1 MSALVVSLLVCLLVG
16 VLIDRGVL
24 GDPAFG
30 WIERLGR
37 GLMLGLGSVGSL
49 SLLVDG
55 LGLGVS
61 RATLGGAVGFLVL
74 ALVVPAWRVS
84 PRFRLS
90 EDEER
95 KSLRSLSRN
104 ELLAH
109 AALLILAC
117 VGLALA
123 VRSGWLRPTFQ
134 FDAITRWMFK
144 AKALAADGTLFGVV
158 STDPYY
164 SLTHQRYPPL
174 VSHIANL
181 PALVSGEF
189 NDRIASSIFPWFA
202 VALVATAY
210 GALRRRSGALSGAL
224 AAAWIAN
231 LPMLSFVLMPPPG
244 AGAASAMADIPLS
257 LFLMGAVLALADG
270 LQARRARGYV
280 EAGLLLGFATLTK
293 NEGLPLLV
301 GVALAVLVSA
311 PRSRW
316 RCATGVAGLGLGLYL
331 GLWGIAA
338 SGLPI
343 TDEHYLGRLHGDAF
357 TAGLSRLGVIVSG
370 LSEEVMNFRSW
381 NLTWAVLTFL
391 LMLGARRLGRPVPR
405 MILVVLAVQC
415 ASYVVAYAVTSWS
428 SPAAALIHPDG
439 DPLPFLMKLT
449 LGRLLMQVAP
459 TAIVLGLIVSPLAS
473 GGRPPRSC

>member
-24 GDPAFG
+24 GDPGLG

-37 GLMLGLGSVGSL
+37 GLMLGLGTVGSL
-49 SLLVDG
+49 SLLVDVS
-55 LGLGVS
+55 GLGVS
-61 RATLGGAVGFLVL
+61 RATLGGAVALLVMAL
-74 ALVVPAWRVS
+74 AVPAWRVS
-84 PRFRLS
+84 PRIS
-90 EDEER
+90 VSGDEDR
-95 KSLRSLSRN
+95 DPLRALSRN
-104 ELLAH
+104 GQLAH
-109 AALLILAC
+109 AGLLILAF

-134 FDAITRWMFK
+134 FDSITRWMFK

-174 VSHIANL
+174 VSHVANL

-189 NDRIASSIFPWFA
+189 NDRIASAIFPWFG

-210 GALRRRSGALSGAL
+210 GALRRRCGALSGAL

-257 LFLMGAVLALADG
+257 LFVMGTVLALADG
-270 LQARRARGYV
+270 LQGRRARGCV
-280 EAGLLLGFATLTK
+280 EAGLLLGFAALTK
-293 NEGLPLLV
+293 NEGLPLLA
-301 GVALAVLVSA
+301 GVALAILISA

-316 RCATGVAGLGLGLYL
+316 RCATGVVGLGLGLYL
-331 GLWGIAA
+331 VLWGIAA
-338 SGLPI
+338 AGLPV
-343 TDEHYLGRLHGDAF
+343 TDEHYLGRLHGDALSS
-357 TAGLSRLGVIVSG
+357 GLSRLGIIFSG
-370 LSEEVMNFRSW
+370 LGEEIMNFRSW
-381 NLTWAVLTFL
+381 NLTWAVLAFL
-391 LMLGARRLGRPVPR
+391 LVLGARRLGRPVPR
-405 MILVVLAVQC
+405 MIAVVLVVQC
-415 ASYVVAYAVTSWS
+415 ASYVIAYMVTSWS
-428 SPAAALIHPDG
+428 SPAAVLIHPDG

-473 GGRPPRSC
+473 GGRPPRPC